1 MQRRDWLLALVTTS
15 WATGTVACTVPQDL
29 RPYAQ
34 RLSETPLAFVGTVTS
49 VAGQRVTFELHY
61 AINGAP
67 GRSTTVDAL
76 SPSTGSIA
84 FAVGQ
89 RWLYAGPATS
99 QPSVLLLANSRS
111 SSTTD
116 FGRLRRVDDAQA
128 RFPASWQACTA
139 NAQCEPVPIG
149 CQRTSANSASVA
161 AARAQSTKILGDH
174 RAMDCA
180 TPPVEIQPLASPQ
193 CVAGRCG
200 HWFLDLRLGVSP
212 AAPHRRGTHPPTQVL
227 MQ

>member
-1 MQRRDWLLALVTTS
+1 MRHCDLLPSLLTPF
-15 WATGTVACTVPQDL
+15 WATFAIACAVPQDE
-29 RPYAQ
+29 RPYSQ
-34 RLSETPLAFVGTVTS
+34 RLADAPLAFIGTVTS
-49 VAGQRVTFELHY
+49 MSGLRVTFAVHH
-61 AINGAP
+61 AINGSP
-67 GRSTTVDAL
+67 GPSTTVEAL
-76 SPSTGSIA
+76 SPSTCSIA

-99 QPSVLLLANSRS
+99 QPSVLLVANARS

-149 CQRTSANSASVA
+149 CQRTSANAANVA
-161 AARAQSTKILGDH
+161 AARAQSTKLLGDH

-193 CVAGRCG
+193 CVASRCG
-200 HWFLDLRLGVSP
+200 HWFLDLRLGV
-212 AAPHRRGTHPPTQVL
+212 
-227 MQ
+227 